1 MPPKAGTARGVM
13 ALMSF
18 MRQQQQTE
26 EARQTEEA
34 QQTEEAHEAE
44 EAQQA
49 VEAQEAEK
57 KRRHDKRPV
66 QMDLH
71 GHPVSERLLREHLE
85 ALNCSEPPSME
96 RLIATGQVTV
106 DALNDEQS
114 ARVEQIQQEVATMAA
129 PPATLPVQP
138 TPPVAEP
145 GLRWWPQGPENHTF
159 HTQRLKLRRIWV

>member
-1 MPPKAGTARGVM
+1 MPPKSSAAHGVM
-13 ALMSF
+13 SLLGF
-18 MRQQQQTE
+18 MRQPAE
-26 EARQTEEA
+26 EVPQ
-34 QQTEEAHEAE
+34 EAE
-44 EAQQA
+44 EAHQQELDEPKQA
-49 VEAQEAEK
+49 TEEPPENEK
-57 KRRHDKRPV
+57 KRRRDQRPV

-71 GHPVSERLLREHLE
+71 GRPVSERLLREHLE

-96 RLIATGQVTV
+96 HLIATGQVTV

-114 ARVEQIQQEVATMAA
+114 TRVEQIQQEVATMAA

-159 HTQRLKLRRIWV
+159 HTQRLKPRLILGMIWV